1 MSTLKVNKIR
11 DTAGSADSITL
22 DPNGGAVIAG
32 VTTVTSIKV
41 GAAVTI
47 SESGIEASGI
57 GITCA
62 NINGTQIGGRKNIII
77 NGAMLINQRASSY
90 TSTGEEYTL
99 DRFEHRVGSSFTFDT
114 TTTQDSSAP
123 AGFSKSLKITPDS
136 TQTPTGSH
144 NAMIG
149 QLIEADD
156 LVRFAHGTSSAKKA
170 VLSFYA
176 KSASQNNGHQYSVQ
190 LTKLASSGQYYY
202 VNKAFTVTSS
212 WQRFTVAFAADTSN
226 DITTGNGEGFRILFH
241 LAAGSSDIGSEKST
255 FTAAN
260 GNFAVTGQSNFM
272 DNTSNEFYLTGVQLE
287 ASDSDVATDFEH
299 RSIGEELHLCRR
311 YYQQYTNIVGTGYA
325 SDSANTSYHHG
336 FTFPVEM
343 RSAPTYSITNTGS
356 SNGQYVT
363 DGNNNVYISSLS
375 GGDFQ
380 THNMAVHYNL
390 TGDLTNFSAAH
401 LFGVDS
407 TAYQTTHKLSAE
419 L

>member
-1 MSTLKVNKIR
+1 MSEIKVN
-11 DTAGSADSITL
+11 
-22 DPNGGAVIAG
+22 
-32 VTTVTSIKV
+32 SIKGV
-41 GAAVTI
+41 AASTAALTI
-47 SESGIEASGI
+47 NNTDG
-57 GITCA
+57 TCSA
-62 NINGTQIGGRKNIII
+62 NITNNLSNRNVVT

-136 TQTPTGSH
+136 TQTPTGGH

-149 QLIEADD
+149 QLIEADN

-190 LTKLASSGQYYY
+190 LTKLASSGQFYYQ
-202 VNKAFTVTSS
+202 NRSFTVTSS
-212 WQRFTVAFAADTSN
+212 WQRFTVAFSADTSN

-255 FTAAN
+255 WTAAN

-299 RSIGEELHLCRR
+299 KSFGQELQLCKRYCQVLQTNATGSPFTRFAVAIMQTTSSIRAIFNLSPEMRAIPSATKSGNF
-311 YYQQYTNIVGTGYA
+311 QIFPASGFSSGSFNIESGTSNFNTAIFLQSSGMSGTAGSAHYF
-325 SDSANTSYHHG
+325 SANSDADAKII
-336 FTFPVEM
+336 F
-343 RSAPTYSITNTGS
+343 
-356 SNGQYVT
+356 
-363 DGNNNVYISSLS
+363 D
-375 GGDFQ
+375 
-380 THNMAVHYNL
+380 
-390 TGDLTNFSAAH
+390 
-401 LFGVDS
+401 
-407 TAYQTTHKLSAE
+407 AE

>member
-1 MSTLKVNKIR
+1 MSEIKVN
-11 DTAGSADSITL
+11 
-22 DPNGGAVIAG
+22 
-32 VTTVTSIKV
+32 SIKGV
-41 GAAVTI
+41 GASA
-47 SESGIEASGI
+47 AA
-57 GITCA
+57 ITVNNSDGTCTA
-62 NINGTQIGGRKNIII
+62 NITNNLSNRNVVT

-136 TQTPTGSH
+136 TQTPTGGH

-149 QLIEADD
+149 QLIEADN
-156 LVRFAHGTSSAKKA
+156 LVKFAHGTSSAKKA

-190 LTKLASSGQYYY
+190 LTKLASSGQFYYQ
-202 VNKAFTVTSS
+202 NRSFTVTSS
-212 WQRFTVAFAADTSN
+212 WQRFTVAFSADTSN

-241 LAAGSSDIGSEKST
+241 LAAGSSDIASEKNT
-255 FTAAN
+255 WTAAN

-299 RSIGEELHLCRR
+299 RSFAVEKRLCMRYFQKYVNIGA
-311 YYQQYTNIVGTGYA
+311 TGFVP
-325 SDSANTSYHHG
+325 DNTSKSYAHVFHW
-336 FTFPVEM
+336 PVEF
-343 RSAPTYSITNTGS
+343 RATPTATATNTGS
-356 SNGQYVT
+356 SNGQYIG
-363 DGNNNVYISSLS
+363 DGDNTVNISSLDAS
-375 GGDFQ
+375 SHTTQICEMYF
-380 THNMAVHYNL
+380 VL
-390 TGDLTNFSAAH
+390 TGDLTNFRGAYPSSS
-401 LFGVDS
+401 DS
-407 TAYQTTHKLSAE
+407 STFQTTFSFNAE